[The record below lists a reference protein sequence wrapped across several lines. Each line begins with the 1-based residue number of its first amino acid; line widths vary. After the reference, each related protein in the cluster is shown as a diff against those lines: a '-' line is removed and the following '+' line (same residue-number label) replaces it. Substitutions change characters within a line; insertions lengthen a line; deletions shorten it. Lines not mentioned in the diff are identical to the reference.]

1 MPVSVAVATQGGG
14 SGMPIYEY
22 RCEKCGNQFEIIQ
35 KFSDR
40 PLKSCPSCKGKLTKL
55 ISQAAFQLK
64 GSGWYVTDYA
74 RKSDSKSEKA
84 TEPKNG
90 DKADKTKTTGETPSK
105 TETPAK

>member
-1 MPVSVAVATQGGG
+1 
-14 SGMPIYEY
+14 MPIYEY
-22 RCEKCGNQFEIIQ
+22 RCEKCGDQFEIIQ

-74 RKSDSKSEKA
+74 RKSESKSEKSA
-84 TEPKNG
+84 DSKNG
-90 DKADKTKTTGETPSK
+90 DKAKPTSETPSK
-105 TETPAK
+105 SETPAKSEASTTPPATTTPKK